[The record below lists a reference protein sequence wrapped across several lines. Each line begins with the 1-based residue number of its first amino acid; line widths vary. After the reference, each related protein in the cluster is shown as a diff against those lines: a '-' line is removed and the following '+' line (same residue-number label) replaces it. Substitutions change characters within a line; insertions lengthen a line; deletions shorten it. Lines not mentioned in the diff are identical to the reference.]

1 MKPWPTRSCAPRLSS
16 ARPSAVHLYDWHK
29 IPFDND
35 YPHYFPVK
43 DELADALKTL
53 RAAGIKIMPYI
64 NGRLWDTKDRQNE
77 DWQFSK
83 IAYPNCTKDRHG
95 KPFIETYSSKEIDGT
110 KVELSIMCPSTAVW
124 QEKQKEI
131 VGKLFNELDMDAV
144 YIDQIGAAKA
154 NPCADKNHPH
164 PAGGGTWWVARLQ
177 QPARPCAPHERPRG
191 PDDRMHLRPVHE
203 AHRRLSV
210 VAVGSATD
218 RSPRSRPFTT
228 STSSPSAST
237 MCR

>member
-1 MKPWPTRSCAPRLSS
+1 
-16 ARPSAVHLYDWHK
+16 
-29 IPFDND
+29 
-35 YPHYFPVK
+35 
-43 DELADALKTL
+43 
-53 RAAGIKIMPYI
+53 MPYH

-164 PAGGGTWWVARLQ
+164 PAGGGTWWVASYNNLLDHVR
-177 QPARPCAPHERPRG
+177 RTS
-191 PDDRMHLRPVHE
+191 DRAVLTTECTSDPFMKHIGGY
-203 AHRRLSV
+203 LSWLWV
-210 VAVGSATD
+210 RNGQV
-218 RSPRSRPFTT
+218 PRSRPFTT